1 MAFGGFENKHGR
13 TPMAEMNMVPLID
26 VMLVLL
32 VIFIVT
38 APLLSHSVRIELP
51 QASSKSIETTPAKID
66 LAIQSDGELLYN
78 GNAVDRNTAQAL
90 FMEAARKKP
99 MPEVHIYADRHANYQ
114 YVAQTLSDAS
124 RAGLTNLSVLSPD
137 HKKNKPF
144 PLNKEQKQMKKFY
157 KLGIGLASATLCL
170 APLAQAQQDEKYS
183 ETTHAVAEDRKTG
196 KNRLTKWEP
205 LR

>member
-51 QASSKSIETTPAKID
+51 QASLKNVETTPAKID
-66 LAIQSDGELLYN
+66 LAIESNGNLLYN
-78 GNAVDRNTAQAL
+78 GTPVGRNTAQAL
-90 FMEAARKKP
+90 FAEAARETP
-99 MPEVHIYADRHANYQ
+99 MPEVHIYADYQ

-124 RAGLTNLSVLSPD
+124 RAGLTTIGFITRPQ
-137 HKKNKPF
+137 
-144 PLNKEQKQMKKFY
+144 EKQTS
-157 KLGIGLASATLCL
+157 L
-170 APLAQAQQDEKYS
+170 P
-183 ETTHAVAEDRKTG
+183 
-196 KNRLTKWEP
+196 
-205 LR
+205 

>member
-124 RAGLTNLSVLSPD
+124 RAGLTTIGFITRPQEKQTISP
-137 HKKNKPF
+137 
-144 PLNKEQKQMKKFY
+144 
-157 KLGIGLASATLCL
+157 
-170 APLAQAQQDEKYS
+170 
-183 ETTHAVAEDRKTG
+183 
-196 KNRLTKWEP
+196 
-205 LR
+205 

>member
-90 FMEAARKKP
+90 FMEASRKKP
-99 MPEVHIYADRHANYQ
+99 MPEVHIYADRHADYQ

-124 RAGLTNLSVLSPD
+124 RAGLTTYRFYHQTTRKTN
-137 HKKNKPF
+137 HF
-144 PLNKEQKQMKKFY
+144 PLTKSRNK
-157 KLGIGLASATLCL
+157 
-170 APLAQAQQDEKYS
+170 
-183 ETTHAVAEDRKTG
+183 
-196 KNRLTKWEP
+196 
-205 LR
+205 

>member
-51 QASSKSIETTPAKID
+51 HASSKSIETTPVKID

-90 FMEAARKKP
+90 FTEAARKNP
-99 MPEVHIYADRHANYQ
+99 MPEVHIYADRHADYQ

-124 RAGLTNLSVLSPD
+124 RAGLTTIGFITRPQENQTISP
-137 HKKNKPF
+137 
-144 PLNKEQKQMKKFY
+144 
-157 KLGIGLASATLCL
+157 
-170 APLAQAQQDEKYS
+170 
-183 ETTHAVAEDRKTG
+183 
-196 KNRLTKWEP
+196 
-205 LR
+205 

>member
-99 MPEVHIYADRHANYQ
+99 MPEVHIYADRRRANLVRCQPRWPDNYRF
-114 YVAQTLSDAS
+114 YHQTT
-124 RAGLTNLSVLSPD
+124 RKTN
-137 HKKNKPF
+137 HF
-144 PLNKEQKQMKKFY
+144 PLTKSRNK
-157 KLGIGLASATLCL
+157 
-170 APLAQAQQDEKYS
+170 
-183 ETTHAVAEDRKTG
+183 
-196 KNRLTKWEP
+196 
-205 LR
+205 

>member
-90 FMEAARKKP
+90 LMEAARKKP
-99 MPEVHIYADRHANYQ
+99 MPEVHIYADRHADYQ
-114 YVAQTLSDAS
+114 YIAQTLSDAS
-124 RAGLTNLSVLSPD
+124 RAGLTTIGFITRPQEKQTISP
-137 HKKNKPF
+137 
-144 PLNKEQKQMKKFY
+144 
-157 KLGIGLASATLCL
+157 
-170 APLAQAQQDEKYS
+170 
-183 ETTHAVAEDRKTG
+183 
-196 KNRLTKWEP
+196 
-205 LR
+205 